1 MANHSILA
9 LRPHELY
16 KRSKYMTPKDESPR
30 SEGVQYATREEQR
43 KITNSPRRS
52 EVAGP
57 KEIRHSVVDVSGDY
71 SLNLKSRTVISE
83 MRSKTKENILKV

>member
-1 MANHSILA
+1 M
-9 LRPHELY
+9 
-16 KRSKYMTPKDESPR
+16 
-30 SEGVQYATREEQR
+30 
-43 KITNSPRRS
+43 
-52 EVAGP
+52 AGP

>member
-1 MANHSILA
+1 MNCTKGQKD
-9 LRPHELY
+9 R
-16 KRSKYMTPKDESPR
+16 TPKLSPPGP
-30 SEGVQYATREEQR
+30 EGVQHTTGEEQR

>member
-1 MANHSILA
+1 
-9 LRPHELY
+9 
-16 KRSKYMTPKDESPR
+16 MTPKDEFPR

-43 KITNSPRRS
+43 KSTNSPRRS

-57 KEIRHSVVDVSGDY
+57 KEIRHSFVDVSGDY

-83 MRSKTKENILKV
+83 MRPKTKENILKA